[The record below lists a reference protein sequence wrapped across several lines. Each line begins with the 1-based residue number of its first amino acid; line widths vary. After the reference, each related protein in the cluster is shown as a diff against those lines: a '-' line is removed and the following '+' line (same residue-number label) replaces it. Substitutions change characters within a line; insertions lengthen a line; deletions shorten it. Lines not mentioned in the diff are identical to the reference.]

1 MKVIKIPPHIII
13 KSTKEVIFY
22 LSKEYESSIDI
33 KRWMKGLNLSDYT
46 GMTIKSK
53 CIFNRLKDQECN

>member
-1 MKVIKIPPHIII
+1 MKSLKTPPHIII

-22 LSKEYESSIDI
+22 LSKDFDSSIDI
-33 KRWMKGLNLSDYT
+33 RTWMEDLNLLGYK

-53 CIFNRLKDQECN
+53 CIFNRLKDQKCN

>member
-1 MKVIKIPPHIII
+1 MKTIKIPPHIIL

-22 LSKEYESSIDI
+22 LSKDYKSRIDI
-33 KRWMKGLNLSDYT
+33 KLWIDNLNLTGYK

-53 CIFNRLKDQECN
+53 CIFNKLKDQNYK